1 VNALID
7 SSALIW
13 AERGPGGP
21 EAGELRLRIGA
32 GEVGLCAPVELEV
45 LRGVN
50 TPAAHAELS
59 DRLCGFP
66 HLQIGDATFTRALA
80 IQRELAALPGPRHRS
95 VAPTDLIVA
104 AAAIEAELPVLHRDR
119 DFEAIAEVTGQPQ
132 RWVGP
137 RA

>member
-1 VNALID
+1 MNALID

-13 AERGPGGP
+13 AERGPGAAGVD
-21 EAGELRLRIGA
+21 ELRFRIAAGEI
-32 GEVGLCAPVELEV
+32 GLCAPVELEV
-45 LRGVN
+45 LRGVG
-50 TPAAHAELS
+50 TPAAHAELA

-66 HLQIGDATFTRALA
+66 HVHVGEAVFARALA

-95 VAPTDLIVA
+95 VAPTDLLVA
-104 AAAIEAELPVLHRDR
+104 AAAIESELPLLHRDR

>member
-1 VNALID
+1 MNALID

-13 AERGPGGP
+13 AER
-21 EAGELRLRIGA
+21 ESDATGA
-32 GEVGLCAPVELEV
+32 GEVRLRIAAGEIGLCAPVELEV
-45 LRGVN
+45 LRGVG
-50 TPAAHAELS
+50 TPAAHAELA
-59 DRLCGFP
+59 DRLHGFP
-66 HLQIGDATFTRALA
+66 HVRVGEAAFARALS

-95 VAPTDLIVA
+95 VAPTDLLVA
-104 AAAIEAELPVLHRDR
+104 AAAIEAELPILHRDR